1 LKIESDF
8 SGNTILIPYSM
19 PLSNSPSSLSRR
31 DFLQRS
37 ALGVTALS
45 LGNLPDVFK
54 TQPMGI
60 VVHSYASRWNA
71 KAPNSQYPG
80 FANAAELMEHCHG
93 IGAGGVQTTVRDWT
107 PEIAKKLRTQKD
119 KWGMYLEG
127 SIGLPRNADEVPR
140 FVHEVQLAKEAGATI
155 LRTVCMNGRRYENFH
170 SNEAIQEF
178 KKNSIIALQLAEP
191 IARKHHIK
199 LAVENHKDW
208 RADEL
213 ASLITGIGSDYVG
226 VTLDFGNSIALL
238 EDPMEVVNTLAPFVM
253 STHVKDMG
261 VREYEDGFL
270 LSEVPLGEGILDLA
284 KMVAIC
290 KKHNPDVNFSL
301 EMITR
306 DPLQIPVLTKEYWP
320 AMQAV
325 PAEDVADTLRMV
337 RQKKFKTDLPTV
349 TQLSFDAR
357 LAVEEKNIL
366 ESLAYSKK
374 LL

>member
-1 LKIESDF
+1 MLK
-8 SGNTILIPYSM
+8 
-19 PLSNSPSSLSRR
+19 SNSPSSLTRR

-37 ALGVTALS
+37 ALGVAALS
-45 LGNLPDVFK
+45 FGNLPEVFK

-71 KAPNSQYPG
+71 RTPSSKYPG
-80 FANAAELMEHCHG
+80 FANAAELMEHCHS

-107 PEIAKKLRTQKD
+107 PEIAKKLRAQKD
-119 KWGMYLEG
+119 AWGMYLEG
-127 SIGLPRNADEVPR
+127 SISLPGNADEVPR
-140 FVHEVQLAKEAGATI
+140 FEQEVKLAKEAGVTI

-170 SNEAIQEF
+170 SHEAIQEF
-178 KKNSIIALQLAEP
+178 KKNSITSLQLAEP
-191 IARKHHIK
+191 IARKYK
-199 LAVENHKDW
+199 LSLAVENHKDW

-213 ASLITGIGSDYVG
+213 VSLIETMGSGYVG

-238 EDPMEVVNTLAPFVM
+238 EDPMEVVNKLAPM
-253 STHVKDMG
+253 ALSTHVKDMG

-270 LSEVPLGEGILDLA
+270 LSEVPLGEGILDLP
-284 KMVAIC
+284 KMVEIC
-290 KKHNPDVNFSL
+290 KKHNPNVNFSL

-320 AMQAV
+320 AMQVV

-349 TQLSFDAR
+349 AQLSSDAR
-357 LAVEEKNIL
+357 LDVEEKNIV
-366 ESLAYSKK
+366 ESLIYSKAK
-374 LL
+374 MGLV